1 MRAKEDTSRTARY
14 GLITTA
20 LVIAEVVA
28 VLETTMT
35 IQLLNAPDGTDFFTV
50 PISSLTWLVTAY
62 TLVAAISA
70 GIAGRL
76 GDQFGRRKV
85 LAIVL
90 VLGAVGSAVSAVAPS
105 FWILILGRAIQGA
118 TGAVLPLSLGLI
130 NAVVPKEKAGT
141 SVTIVTSSII
151 FSGAFGVLFAG
162 VVLSILPW
170 HSIYWITAV
179 AALLAAVLVRTL
191 VPTEPEDTLAER
203 TRLDI
208 VGAALFGLG
217 IGALLF
223 AVTSGSGAGWLSP
236 LVLCFGIGGLV
247 LLAIFVAW
255 ELRITSPMLDLDMLR
270 NRKVRTALLISVVLG
285 FGPLGMF
292 TVLSANVTRQASTIG
307 GQSVG
312 VGIGLDP
319 MMFGLT
325 TAAFALV
332 TFLLSGIIGK
342 ITTRHGA
349 WMTIIVGCGLT
360 GVGIV
365 MMLVAPTSTLFVLTS
380 IAIVTVGS
388 SCLMSGVPAM
398 ILESV
403 IPSAASLATG
413 MAQIARNTFQSV
425 GTAVLGVLLSINA
438 FVIGE
443 AALTSYTG
451 LFAACL
457 AIFAAGVIAAGL
469 SWKVGERRPKPTTN
483 ESGHGGVEVA
493 RPAEPDHA

>member
-1 MRAKEDTSRTARY
+1 MRSKHATSRTARY

-35 IQLLNAPDGTDFFTV
+35 IQLLNAPEGAGFFTV
-50 PISSLTWLVTAY
+50 PISSLTWLITAY

-90 VLGAVGSAVSAVAPS
+90 GLGAVGSVLSAVAPS

-130 NAVVPKEKAGT
+130 KAVVPKEKAGT
-141 SVTIVTSSII
+141 SVTLVTSSII

-162 VVLSILPW
+162 VVLSFLPW

-179 AALLAAVLVRTL
+179 AALLAAALVRTL
-191 VPTEPEDTLAER
+191 VPKDPEDTLAEK

-208 VGAALFGLG
+208 VGASLFGLG

-223 AVTSGSGAGWLSP
+223 ALTSGSEAGWLSP
-236 LVLCFGIGGLV
+236 FVLCSGIGGLV
-247 LLAIFVAW
+247 LLVIFVAW
-255 ELRITSPMLDLDMLR
+255 ELKITSPMLDLDMLR

-292 TVLSANVTRQASTIG
+292 TVLSATLTRQASTVG
-307 GQSVG
+307 GQPIG

-319 MMFGLT
+319 MMFGLA

-332 TFLLSGIIGK
+332 TFLLSGLIGK

-365 MMLVAPTSTLFVLTS
+365 MVLIAPTSTLFVLTS

-388 SCLMSGVPAM
+388 SCLLAGVPAM

-403 IPSAASLATG
+403 IPAAASLATG

-438 FVIGE
+438 IVIGE
-443 AALTSYTG
+443 ATLTSYTG

-457 AIFAAGVIAAGL
+457 VIFAAGVVAAGL
-469 SWKVGERRPKPTTN
+469 SWKVSERRPKPAMDEN
-483 ESGHGGVEVA
+483 GDARLEGA
-493 RPAEPDHA
+493 RPAGSDHA